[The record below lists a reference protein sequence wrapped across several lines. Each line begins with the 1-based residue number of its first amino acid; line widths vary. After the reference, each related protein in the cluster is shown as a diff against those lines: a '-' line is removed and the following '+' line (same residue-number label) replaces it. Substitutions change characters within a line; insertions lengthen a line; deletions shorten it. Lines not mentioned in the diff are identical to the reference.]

1 MVVSHHHLLITTLL
15 SFLGVMLAATSKTPC
30 SASIITIITIT
41 PQVQAVPYWV
51 DDESVR
57 PSMLLSAPV
66 ARSGASTS
74 AAAAAGAGNGS
85 HVAVEV
91 AEADVSVYSY

>member
-1 MVVSHHHLLITTLL
+1 
-15 SFLGVMLAATSKTPC
+15 MLAATSKTPC

-66 ARSGASTS
+66 ARSGASTP
-74 AAAAAGAGNGS
+74 AAAAAGACNGS
-85 HVAVEV
+85 HAAVAV
-91 AEADVSVYSY
+91 AEAGVLVSSY